1 MAKVEFVVSIDE
13 DKAEI
18 LQAAA
23 DIQGVPASKLL
34 DNGASLDGIVN
45 DQVYQSLS
53 RLRSTGTIPAEIR
66 AEIKTYAAAQVAN
79 RAAANRTLV
88 GGL

>member
-23 DIQGVPASKLL
+23 DIQGIPSSKLL
-34 DNGASLDGIVN
+34 DNGASPDGIVN
-45 DQVYQSLS
+45 DQVYQS
-53 RLRSTGTIPAEIR
+53 
-66 AEIKTYAAAQVAN
+66 
-79 RAAANRTLV
+79 
-88 GGL
+88 